1 MRPGDSSQA
10 QEFVDRH
17 RPLLAVALRFLLGGA
32 LNTGTTLLLYWSLL
46 YFIKY
51 QWAYLISYCAGILLS
66 YFLNTRYVF
75 RTQHTWLRFAIFPLI
90 YVVVYALGAL
100 TLKFCVDHLR
110 VPATLGP
117 LLSIAV
123 TLPVSFVLTRILLR
137 SDSSAHSQSKTSA

>member
-1 MRPGDSSQA
+1 M
-10 QEFVDRH
+10 
-17 RPLLAVALRFLLGGA
+17 
-32 LNTGTTLLLYWSLL
+32 